1 MRTKHTLSVF
11 GKYNGNIPDFTEKNT
26 YPENSTCD
34 FQLASVFSALRL
46 DR

>member
-26 YPENSTCD
+26 YPETSTCD